1 MRLTLRLLFSSV
13 VQKRPFFVSTPIFYV
28 NAAPHLGHL
37 YSAVVADAIQRFE
50 KLTDPHCNVLFST
63 GTDEHGTKIQQAAS
77 KAGQAPADY
86 CSTISEEY
94 RRLFAEYNVEHTDF
108 VRTTEDRH
116 KKAVAHFWNELVE
129 GGHIYKAVYSG
140 WYSVSDESFVPEAH
154 TREVLQGGR
163 KVKVSAESGHEVEWT
178 EEPNYMFRL
187 SAFRGHLQRWL
198 RTGATSFVPGAGEGV
213 SSPGTRWSGRR
224 SPTTCS
230 GSAPSGATCSAG
242 SEQVPHPSFLVQVK
256 VSAESGHEVEWT
268 EEPNYMFRLSAF
280 RGHLQRWLRTGA
292 TSFVPG
298 AGEGVSS
305 PGTRWSGRRSPT
317 TCSGSAPSGA
327 TCSAGSEQVPHPSF
341 LVQVKVSAVRARG
354 GVDGGAQLHVPAQRL
369 PGPPAALAPNRCHIL
384 RSWCRSPSG
393 ATCSAGSE
401 QVPHPSFLV
410 QVKVSA
416 ESGHEVEWTEEPNY
430 MFRLSAFRGH
440 LQRWLRTGA
449 TSFVPGAGEGVS
461 SPGTRWSGR
470 RSPTTCSG
478 SAPSGATCSA
488 GSEQVPH
495 PSFLVQVKVSAE
507 SGHEVEWTEE
517 PNYMFRLSA
526 FRGHLQRWLRTDGVI
541 MPSKFQKQLQEQL
554 ERETYFPDISVS
566 RPASRVH
573 WAIRVPGDEE
583 QSIYVWLDALVN
595 YLTATGYPEEQ
606 AVRARGRAWPAD
618 VHVVGKDILKFHGL
632 YWPAFLMAARRP
644 PPRRLV
650 CHAHW
655 TRAGLKMSKSKG
667 NVLCPRTAPV
677 TGDALRYFLLRE
689 GTLHSDAN
697 YSETKLINIVNSELA
712 DTLGNL
718 VSRCCGAALNPRG
731 EFPALHEAEA
741 AQLATRDVTQAL
753 LTRVE
758 RLPDQCRE
766 YYATYQFYRAVDEAV
781 AALHACNLFFEAL
794 KPWELRKENRQRE
807 LDVVLHLALET
818 LRVSAIVLQ
827 PVIPQLAGSLLDRLQ
842 IPPDCRSWRHCETAS
857 WRVAGAIPE
866 TKRLRGGKFVLFPRV
881 CRDNKPAPRGERK
894 AAQ

>member
-1 MRLTLRLLFSSV
+1 MRLTLRLFSSV

-50 KLTDPHCNVLFST
+50 KLTDPNCNVLFST

-77 KAGQAPADY
+77 KVGQAPAEY

-116 KKAVAHFWNELVE
+116 KKAVAHFWKELVE

-154 TREVLQGGR
+154 TREVVQNGR
-163 KVKVSAESGHEVEWT
+163 KVKVSVESGHEVEWT

-187 SAFRGHLQRWL
+187 SAFREHLQRWL
-198 RTGATSFVPGAGEGV
+198 
-213 SSPGTRWSGRR
+213 
-224 SPTTCS
+224 
-230 GSAPSGATCSAG
+230 
-242 SEQVPHPSFLVQVK
+242 K
-256 VSAESGHEVEWT
+256 
-268 EEPNYMFRLSAF
+268 
-280 RGHLQRWLRTGA
+280 
-292 TSFVPG
+292 
-298 AGEGVSS
+298 
-305 PGTRWSGRRSPT
+305 
-317 TCSGSAPSGA
+317 
-327 TCSAGSEQVPHPSF
+327 
-341 LVQVKVSAVRARG
+341 
-354 GVDGGAQLHVPAQRL
+354 
-369 PGPPAALAPNRCHIL
+369 
-384 RSWCRSPSG
+384 
-393 ATCSAGSE
+393 
-401 QVPHPSFLV
+401 
-410 QVKVSA
+410 
-416 ESGHEVEWTEEPNY
+416 
-430 MFRLSAFRGH
+430 
-440 LQRWLRTGA
+440 
-449 TSFVPGAGEGVS
+449 
-461 SPGTRWSGR
+461 
-470 RSPTTCSG
+470 
-478 SAPSGATCSA
+478 
-488 GSEQVPH
+488 
-495 PSFLVQVKVSAE
+495 
-507 SGHEVEWTEE
+507 
-517 PNYMFRLSA
+517 
-526 FRGHLQRWLRTDGVI
+526 TDGVI
-541 MPSKFQKQLQEQL
+541 TPSKFQKQLQEQL

-573 WAIRVPGDEE
+573 WAIRVPGDED

-595 YLTATGYPEEQ
+595 YLTVTGYPDEDTM
-606 AVRARGRAWPAD
+606 RARGRAWPVD
-618 VHVVGKDILKFHGL
+618 VHVVGKDILKFHGV
-632 YWPAFLMAARRP
+632 YWPAFLIAGRRH

-655 TRAGLKMSKSKG
+655 TRDGVKMSKSLG
-667 NVLCPRTAPV
+667 NVVCPRNTPV

-697 YSETKLINIVNSELA
+697 YSESKLINIVNSELA

-731 EFPALHEAEA
+731 EFPALHKAEA
-741 AQLATRDVTQAL
+741 ALLVRRDVTQAL

-766 YYATYQFYRAVDEAV
+766 YYSTYQFYKAVDETV

-827 PVIPQLAGSLLDRLQ
+827 PVIPQLATSLLDRLQ
-842 IPPDCRSWRHCETAS
+842 IPKDCRSWEHCETPS
-857 WRVAGAIPE
+857 WQVVGAIHE
-866 TKRLRGGKFVLFPRV
+866 TKNIRGGKFVLFPRV
-881 CRDNKPAPRGERK
+881 YPPAPRNKKK